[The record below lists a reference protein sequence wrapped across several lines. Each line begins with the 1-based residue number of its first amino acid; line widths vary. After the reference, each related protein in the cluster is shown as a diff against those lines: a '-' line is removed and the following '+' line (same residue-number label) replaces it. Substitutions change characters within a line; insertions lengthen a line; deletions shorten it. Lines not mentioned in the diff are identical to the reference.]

1 MAAPMRSALRGTGR
15 SLSVSTTCA
24 SRHMAVFSPAKAQ
37 VQAQPLAIDTL
48 PPPDLEATSQK
59 KRSDQAQDGQPKSSH
74 AFFDTT
80 GVLWVG
86 TGGEEPPDPNK
97 AKLGKSKHRHYHR

>member
-1 MAAPMRSALRGTGR
+1 MAAPMRSALRSTAR
-15 SLSVSTTCA
+15 PLSVSTTCTP
-24 SRHMAVFSPAKAQ
+24 RLMTVFSPAKAQ

-48 PPPDLEATSQK
+48 PPPDLNETSHK
-59 KRSDQAQDGQPKSSH
+59 KPSDQSQDGQPKSSN

-97 AKLGKSKHRHYHR
+97 AKLGKSEYYYQC